1 MIRDRETEAQEL
13 TAEQLDLVSG
23 GSSPLE
29 TMRLMFE
36 ILSNVSKTRSE
47 ISMTFARNARA

>member
-1 MIRDRETEAQEL
+1 MNNQISEL
-13 TAEQLDLVSG
+13 RIDQLDAVVG
-23 GSSPLE
+23 GSMVGNLLA
-29 TMRLMFE
+29 TAKLMNE